1 MLVLDNPSFSQM
13 KIVREERN
21 ECVPAPTLFQV
32 MLLEDLWMQFVLP
45 WLCGLCGRLRRLVL
59 HSCPGA
65 FHLVGLLVISE
76 L

>member
-1 MLVLDNPSFSQM
+1 MLVLDNPSFLKM
-13 KIVREERN
+13 KIVPEERN

-32 MLLEDLWMQFVLP
+32 MLLEDLWRQFVLP
-45 WLCGLCGRLRRLVL
+45 WLCGLCGRLRRLAL

-65 FHLVGLLVISE
+65 FPLIGLLVISE

>member
-32 MLLEDLWMQFVLP
+32 MLLEDL
-45 WLCGLCGRLRRLVL
+45 
-59 HSCPGA
+59 
-65 FHLVGLLVISE
+65 
-76 L
+76 